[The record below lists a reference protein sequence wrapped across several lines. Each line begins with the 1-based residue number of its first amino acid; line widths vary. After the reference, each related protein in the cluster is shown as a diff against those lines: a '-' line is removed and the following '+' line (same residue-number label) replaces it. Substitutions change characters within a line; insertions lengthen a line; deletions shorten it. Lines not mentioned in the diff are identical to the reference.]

1 MDLKN
6 RDRKKDIKNNLK
18 GLKPPARKDIEK
30 LWLLPAE
37 HCPPVLENRMIPISL
52 IKSKRS

>member
-1 MDLKN
+1 MLAHLKN

-37 HCPPVLENRMIPISL
+37 HSPPVLGNRG
-52 IKSKRS
+52 